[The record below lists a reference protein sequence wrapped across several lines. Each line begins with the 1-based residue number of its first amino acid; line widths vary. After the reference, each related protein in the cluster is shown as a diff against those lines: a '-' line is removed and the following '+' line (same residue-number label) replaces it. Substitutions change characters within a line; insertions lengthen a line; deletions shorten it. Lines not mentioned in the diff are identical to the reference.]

1 MSSVIHTYLQDIAR
15 HLQAGNS
22 TEHTHRPALQTLLQ
36 SLLPDYHITNEP
48 RRIACGAPDFE
59 IAKHSEPIGH
69 IEAKDIGVDLNKVQK
84 SEQLQRYLPALHNL
98 LLTDYL
104 EFRWFV
110 NGEYQPDFTV
120 KLASV
125 AKNGQLIINTEAV
138 NRFENLIKTF
148 VETQIITL
156 NSPEDL
162 AKKMAHIA
170 QQMKHSIALAYL
182 NEDENGKI
190 HQQLKSFREVLID
203 TLSVEE
209 FADMVAQTICYG
221 LFTAKCSADFTVRP
235 EPVEGLTLRMA
246 QGERTL
252 FSRLT
257 AVHFVPKTNPF
268 LRQFFNQLAGI
279 ELDERLVWMV
289 EHLVAVLNRAD
300 IGAILADFGKRTRR
314 EDPVVHF
321 YETFLA
327 NYDAKLREVR
337 GVYYTP
343 EPVVS
348 YIVRSVDL
356 ILKKQFGLREGL
368 ADSSTL
374 TPSPSPKGR
383 GEQKANTVFS
393 EKGNNNLPSSAERGE
408 HILPSPSGRGV
419 GGEGEIHKVQI
430 LDPATGTGTFLY
442 AVIAQIYQQVT
453 KRNKGGWSDYVST
466 HLLPRVHGFEL
477 LMAAY
482 TVAHIKLSLQLKDY
496 GYDFKSNERLR
507 VFLTNTLDEAH
518 GKQTTLLSE
527 WLSNEANAASSVKRD
542 SPVMVILGNPPYS
555 YDSMNN
561 EKWISDLIRDYYF
574 VDGLPLNERNPKGLQ
589 DDYVKFIR
597 FAQWRIMQTGYGV
610 LAFVTNHGYLDN
622 PTFRGMRQ
630 SLLQD
635 FDEIYILDLH
645 GNSKKKETAPD
656 GSVDKNVFD
665 IQQGVAIGIFVKH
678 KPPSPLTPLPERE
691 GNKEHSKV
699 PDWLLKNA
707 RLLRKSLTDAEQL
720 LWSILRARR
729 FLDLK
734 FRRQHPIAPYILDF
748 YCHELKLAIEIDG
761 GQHNTDAGRA
771 ADEKRSLFLIQ
782 QGITVL
788 RFWNNEVLQQT
799 DAVLEKI
806 YLQVT
811 DSPTPTLPQKGRE
824 QESTTP
830 SDTGVNIPVGT
841 GVKLPKL
848 PSPLGRGVG
857 GEGDGVKIYHAHLYG
872 DRKGKYQYLAEQDI
886 NTTGWT
892 TLKPQAPFYLFVPQN
907 MDLLPEYQAGWKITE
922 MMPINSTGVKTHRDH
937 FVFDFDK
944 HALHNRMCDFRNL
957 ELADSDIAERY
968 DLKDTSSFNLATSRK
983 LLANNQNWESSFIKC
998 LYRPFDMRHYYHDKN
1013 VVDRCRDEV
1022 MQHFLAGDNLGLIFM
1037 RQVAMQEPYSHFLV
1051 TNNIVDNRSFY
1062 SNKGTMSLA
1071 PLYIYPTQQSTLF
1084 DHDPDHDTRKPNF
1097 SPAFITD
1104 LESRLQLTFIPENK
1118 GDFITTVSA
1127 LDVFHT
1133 LYAVFHSPT
1142 YRTRYAEF
1150 LKMDFPRLPLISDKI
1165 LFKQLADL
1173 GEQLVSLH
1181 LGSPKLVLDSNA
1193 ERSPKQVLD
1202 VSEHCFP
1209 IAGDNLVEKID
1220 YQDNKIYINKTQ
1232 YFDHVTPE
1240 LWAFHI
1246 GGYQVCQKWLKD
1258 RKGRQLSYDDCNHYL
1273 TILAALEH
1281 TQTLMLAIDDILVFP
1296 IL

>member
-1 MSSVIHTYLQDIAR
+1 MPSAIQTYLQDIAC
-15 HLQAGNS
+15 HLQAGNA

-36 SLLPDYHITNEP
+36 SILPEYHITNEP

-59 IAKHSEPIGH
+59 IAKGSEPIGH
-69 IEAKDIGVDLNKVQK
+69 IEAKDVGIDLNKVQK
-84 SEQLQRYLPALHNL
+84 SEQLARYTASLNNL

-110 NGEYQPDFTV
+110 NGEYKADMTV
-120 KLASV
+120 KLAELG
-125 AKNGQLIINTEAV
+125 KNGALKIYPEAFD
-138 NRFENLIKTF
+138 RLENLLKAV
-148 VETQIITL
+148 VESQIITL
-156 NSPEDL
+156 RSPEEL

-170 QQMKHSIALAYL
+170 RLMNDVLIKAYGQ
-182 NEDENGKI
+182 EDDNGKL
-190 HQQLKSFREVLID
+190 HAQLSSFREVLID

-221 LFTAKCSADFTVRP
+221 LFTAKCSAMNA
-235 EPVEGLTLRMA
+235 E
-246 QGERTL
+246 

-356 ILKKQFGLREGL
+356 ILKNQFGLREGL
-368 ADSSTL
+368 ADSSQIPT
-374 TPSPSPKGR
+374 SGSD
-383 GEQKANTVFS
+383 FS
-393 EKGNNNLPSSAERGE
+393 RVDVDSATKVA
-408 HILPSPSGRGV
+408 PTM
-419 GGEGEIHKVQI
+419 IHKVQI

-453 KRNKGGWSDYVST
+453 KRNNGCWSDYVSK

-496 GYDFKSNERLR
+496 GYDFKSDERLR

-555 YDSMNN
+555 YTSMNN

-574 VDGLPLNERNPKGLQ
+574 IDGLPLNERNPKGLQ

-610 LAFVTNHGYLDN
+610 LALVTNHGYLDN

-678 KPPSPLTPLPERE
+678 QNATAPTLQNAIVPTLQR
-691 GNKEHSKV
+691 GNSAS
-699 PDWLLKNA
+699 NA
-707 RLLRKSLTDAEQL
+707 PALRD
-720 LWSILRARR
+720 
-729 FLDLK
+729 
-734 FRRQHPIAPYILDF
+734 
-748 YCHELKLAIEIDG
+748 
-761 GQHNTDAGRA
+761 DAGASTA
-771 ADEKRSLFLIQ
+771 AFQRQS
-782 QGITVL
+782 
-788 RFWNNEVLQQT
+788 
-799 DAVLEKI
+799 
-806 YLQVT
+806 
-811 DSPTPTLPQKGRE
+811 
-824 QESTTP
+824 
-830 SDTGVNIPVGT
+830 VGT
-841 GVKLPKL
+841 INSQRVATIL
-848 PSPLGRGVG
+848 
-857 GEGDGVKIYHAHLYG
+857 HAHCYG
-872 DRKGKYQYLAEQDI
+872 ERQSKYQYLAEQDI
-886 NTTGWT
+886 NTTHWT

-907 MDLLPEYQAGWKITE
+907 VDLLPEYELGWKITD

-944 HALHNRMCDFRNL
+944 DTLHKRISDFRNL

-968 DLKDTSSFNLATSRK
+968 DLKDTRDWKLSQCRKNLSRQ
-983 LLANNQNWESSFIKC
+983 LDWQQHFTQC
-998 LYRPFDMRHYYHDKN
+998 LYRPFDLRAYYHHKD
-1013 VVDRCRDEV
+1013 VVELPRDEV
-1022 MQHFLAGDNLGLIFM
+1022 MQHILLGENLSLIFM

-1051 TNNIVDNRSFY
+1051 TDSVMDNRSFY

-1104 LESRLQLTFIPENK
+1104 LETRLQLTFIPEDQ
-1118 GDFITTVSA
+1118 GDFEQTISA

-1133 LYAVFHSPT
+1133 MYAVFHSPT

-1150 LKMDFPRLPLISDKI
+1150 LKMDFPRLPLISDKA

-1181 LGSPKLVLDSNA
+1181 LMDGKTNQGLYD
-1193 ERSPKQVLD
+1193 
-1202 VSEHCFP
+1202 SEHCFP

-1232 YFDHVTPE
+1232 YFDSITPE

-1258 RKGRQLSYDDCNHYL
+1258 RKGKHLSYDDCNHYL
-1273 TILAALEH
+1273 SILAALEH
-1281 TQTLMLAIDDILVFP
+1281 THTLMLAIDDILVFP

>member
-1 MSSVIHTYLQDIAR
+1 MSLAIQAYLQDITR
-15 HLQAGNS
+15 HLQAGNA

-59 IAKHSEPIGH
+59 IAKGEEPIGH
-69 IEAKDIGVDLNKVQK
+69 IEAKDVGADLNKVQK
-84 SEQLQRYLPALHNL
+84 SEQLARYLASLNNL

-110 NGEYQPDFTV
+110 NGDYKADMTV
-120 KLASV
+120 KLAELG
-125 AKNGQLIINTEAV
+125 KNGQLKIYPEA
-138 NRFENLIKTF
+138 FSHLENLLKT
-148 VETQIITL
+148 VVDTQIITL
-156 NSPEDL
+156 RSPEEL

-170 QQMKHSIALAYL
+170 RLMNDVLIKAYGQ
-182 NEDENGKI
+182 EDDHGKL
-190 HQQLKSFREVLID
+190 HAQLSSFREVLID

-221 LFTAKCSADFTVRP
+221 LFTAKCSAINA
-235 EPVEGLTLRMA
+235 E
-246 QGERTL
+246 

-356 ILKKQFGLREGL
+356 ILKQQFGLREGL
-368 ADSSTL
+368 ADSS
-374 TPSPSPKGR
+374 KI
-383 GEQKANTVFS
+383 NDDF
-393 EKGNNNLPSSAERGE
+393 
-408 HILPSPSGRGV
+408 
-419 GGEGEIHKVQI
+419 HKVQI

-442 AVIAQIYQQVT
+442 AVIAQIYQQVA
-453 KRNKGGWSDYVST
+453 KKNKGGWSDYVSK

-496 GYDFKSNERLR
+496 GYDFKSDERLR

-555 YDSMNN
+555 GHSANTGA
-561 EKWISDLIRDYYF
+561 WISDLLRSAGTAANYF
-574 VDGLPLNERNPKGLQ
+574 EVDGQSLNERNPKWLN

-597 FAQWRIMQTGYGV
+597 FAHWRIMQTGYGI

-645 GNSKKKETAPD
+645 GNSKKKETSPD
-656 GSVDKNVFD
+656 GSIDKNVFD

-678 KPPSPLTPLPERE
+678 RHDNKNKNVGAVPCACPLPIAERSSE
-691 GNKEHSKV
+691 E
-699 PDWLLKNA
+699 
-707 RLLRKSLTDAEQL
+707 
-720 LWSILRARR
+720 RATTRVR
-729 FLDLK
+729 
-734 FRRQHPIAPYILDF
+734 PY
-748 YCHELKLAIEIDG
+748 AII
-761 GQHNTDAGRA
+761 
-771 ADEKRSLFLIQ
+771 K
-782 QGITVL
+782 
-788 RFWNNEVLQQT
+788 
-799 DAVLEKI
+799 
-806 YLQVT
+806 
-811 DSPTPTLPQKGRE
+811 
-824 QESTTP
+824 
-830 SDTGVNIPVGT
+830 
-841 GVKLPKL
+841 
-848 PSPLGRGVG
+848 
-857 GEGDGVKIYHAHLYG
+857 HAHLYG
-872 DRKGKYQYLAEQDI
+872 ERQSKYQYLAEQDI
-886 NTTGWT
+886 NTTHWT

-907 MDLLPEYQAGWKITE
+907 VDLLPEYQAGWKVTE
-922 MMPINSTGVKTHRDH
+922 MMPVNSVGIVTARDSLTIHDSPNLIIETINDFAKLGIEEARDKYDLGKDARDWK
-937 FVFDFDK
+937 V
-944 HALHNRMCDFRNL
+944 
-957 ELADSDIAERY
+957 ELAQKDIRDALLMTASP
-968 DLKDTSSFNLATSRK
+968 LKDWQSCLN
-983 LLANNQNWESSFIKC
+983 ANKQKIVPI
-998 LYRPFDMRHYYHDKN
+998 LYRPFDKRFTFYTGKSRGFICMPRQ
-1013 VVDRCRDEV
+1013 EV
-1022 MQHFLAGDNLGLIFM
+1022 MQNMLLGENLGLITC
-1037 RQVAMQEPYSHFLV
+1037 RQQSQQGCEWSLV
-1051 TNNIVDNRSFY
+1051 GVTDSIIESCAI
-1062 SNKGTMSLA
+1062 SNKTKEINSLF
-1071 PLYIYPTQQSTLF
+1071 PLYLYPTEQSSLF

-1104 LESRLQLTFIPENK
+1104 LETRLQLTFIPEGN
-1118 GDFITTVSA
+1118 GDFITTISA

-1133 LYAVFHSPT
+1133 MYAVFHSPS
-1142 YRTRYAEF
+1142 YRTRYGEF
-1150 LKMDFPRLPLISDKI
+1150 LKMDFPRLPLISDKT
-1165 LFKQLADL
+1165 LFKQLAEL

-1181 LGSPKLVLDSNA
+1181 LGSPKLVLDSVQSW
-1193 ERSPKQVLD
+1193 SPKQVLGF
-1202 VSEHCFP
+1202 SEHCFP
-1209 IAGDNLVEKID
+1209 IAGDNLVEKIT

-1232 YFDHVTPE
+1232 YFDFVTPE

-1258 RKGRQLSYDDCNHYL
+1258 RKDRQLSYDDCNQYL

-1281 TQTLMLAIDDILVFP
+1281 TQTVMLAIDNILVFP

>member
-15 HLQAGNS
+15 HIQAGNA

-368 ADSSTL
+368 ADSSIL

-383 GEQKANTVFS
+383 W
-393 EKGNNNLPSSAERGE
+393 
-408 HILPSPSGRGV
+408 V

-442 AVIAQIYQQVT
+442 AVIAQIYQQIA
-453 KRNKGGWSDYVST
+453 KKNKGGWSDYVSK

-678 KPPSPLTPLPERE
+678 KPPSPLPPLPERE
-691 GNKEHSKV
+691 GSKEHSKV

-707 RLLRKSLTDAEQL
+707 RMLRKSLTDAEQL

-907 MDLLPEYQAGWKITE
+907 VDLLPEYEAGWKITE

-944 HALHNRMCDFRNL
+944 HALHNRISDFRNL
-957 ELADSDIAERY
+957 ELSDSDIAERY
-968 DLKDTSSFNLATSRK
+968 DLKDTRDWKLSLCRKNLSRQ
-983 LLANNQNWESSFIKC
+983 LDWQTHFTQC
-998 LYRPFDMRHYYHDKN
+998 LYRPFDLRFYYHHKD
-1013 VVDRCRDEV
+1013 VVELPRDEI
-1022 MQHFLAGDNLGLIFM
+1022 MQHFLVGDNLGLIAT
-1037 RQVAMQEPYSHFLV
+1037 RRTVDKWDVSATQ
-1051 TNNIVDNRSFY
+1051 NICGHKSCAAYDINYLF
-1062 SNKGTMSLA
+1062 
-1071 PLYIYPTQQSTLF
+1071 PLYLYPIEQSSLF

-1104 LESRLQLTFIPENK
+1104 LESRLQLTFIPEDK
-1118 GDFITTVSA
+1118 GDFEQTISA

-1150 LKMDFPRLPLISDKI
+1150 LKMDFPRLPLISDKT

-1246 GGYQVCQKWLKD
+1246 GGYKVCQKWLKD

>member
-368 ADSSTL
+368 ADSSIL

-383 GEQKANTVFS
+383 W
-393 EKGNNNLPSSAERGE
+393 
-408 HILPSPSGRGV
+408 V

-442 AVIAQIYQQVT
+442 AVIAQIYQQIA
-453 KRNKGGWSDYVST
+453 KKNKGGWSDYVSK

-555 YDSMNN
+555 GHSANTGA
-561 EKWISDLIRDYYF
+561 WISDLLRSAGTAANYF
-574 VDGLPLNERNPKGLQ
+574 EVDGQSLNERNPKWLN

-597 FAQWRIMQTGYGV
+597 FAHWRIMQTGYGV

-707 RLLRKSLTDAEQL
+707 RMLRKSLTDAEQL

-907 MDLLPEYQAGWKITE
+907 VDLLPEYEAGWKITE

-944 HALHNRMCDFRNL
+944 HALHNRISDFRNL
-957 ELADSDIAERY
+957 ELSDSDIAERY
-968 DLKDTSSFNLATSRK
+968 DLKDTRDWKLSLCRKNLSRQ
-983 LLANNQNWESSFIKC
+983 LDWQTHFTQC
-998 LYRPFDMRHYYHDKN
+998 LYRPFDLRFYYHHKDVVELPRDEIMQHFINQNNLCLGLGRQGMAVNDDIWHLITCAIN
-1013 VVDRCRDEV
+1013 VVD
-1022 MQHFLAGDNLGLIFM
+1022 
-1037 RQVAMQEPYSHFLV
+1037 
-1051 TNNIVDNRSFY
+1051 TNVFRRGGVNVF
-1062 SNKGTMSLA
+1062 
-1071 PLYIYPTQQSTLF
+1071 PLYLYLTQQSSLF

-1133 LYAVFHSPT
+1133 LYAVFHSPS

-1150 LKMDFPRLPLISDKI
+1150 LKMDFPRLPLISDKT

-1246 GGYQVCQKWLKD
+1246 GGYKVCQKWLKD